1 MTPVPSSL
9 LAIAPRVEERLRV
22 LIDGELSRWVRLDPA
37 LVAPLTS
44 LGDLLLSGGKRI
56 RPAFCYWAFVGAG
69 GDPAAPLVADAGAAF
84 ELLHAFAL
92 VHDDV
97 MDGSSTRRGRPTAH
111 LAFAGD
117 HREREWIGEARRFGD
132 GVAILIGDLAAVY
145 ADVLLRDAPAP
156 AIAVWNEL
164 RIELNLGQYLDL
176 VGTAEGQR
184 GRDAAERIARYK
196 SGKYTVE
203 RPLHVGTALA
213 APEHTTQLLASL
225 SRYGLPVGDAFQLR
239 DDLLGAFGDETLTGK
254 PVGDDLREGKPTT
267 LLAIATARATG
278 AEAAQLAR
286 VGASDLGD
294 DEVEAIQ
301 RVLQRTGA
309 REELEAQISALAD
322 EAIAALDCVPFV
334 DEALVALTEL
344 AHFVVRRTA

>member
-1 MTPVPSSL
+1 MIPVPTSL

-22 LIDGELSRWVRLDPA
+22 LIDGEQSRWQRLDPA
-37 LVAPLTS
+37 LVAPLKS

-97 MDGSSTRRGRPTAH
+97 MDGSSTRRGRRTAH
-111 LAFAGD
+111 LTFAD
-117 HREREWIGEARRFGD
+117 HHRDREWIGEARRFGE

-156 AIAVWNEL
+156 AVAVWNEL

-184 GRDAAERIARYK
+184 DRGAAERIARYK

-203 RPLHVGTALA
+203 RPLHVGAALA
-213 APEHTTQLLASL
+213 APDNTAQLFAPL
-225 SRYGLPVGDAFQLR
+225 SRYGLPIGDAFQLR

-267 LLAIATARATG
+267 RLAIAAARATG
-278 AEAAQLAR
+278 VEAAQLAR

-309 REELEAQISALAD
+309 REELEAQISALAG
-322 EAIAALDCVPFV
+322 EAIAALDCVPLIT
-334 DEALVALTEL
+334 EARVALAEI
-344 AHFVVRRTA
+344 AQFVVRRTA

>member
-1 MTPVPSSL
+1 MMPVPPSL
-9 LAIAPRVEERLRV
+9 VAIAPRVEERLRV
-22 LIDGELSRWVRLDPA
+22 LLDGELSRWRRLDPA
-37 LVAPLTS
+37 LVAPLES

-56 RPAFCYWAFVGAG
+56 RPAFCYWAFVGAD
-69 GDPAAPLVADAGAAF
+69 GDPEAPLVADAGAAF

-97 MDGSSTRRGRPTAH
+97 MDGSSTRRGRRTAH
-111 LAFAGD
+111 LAFTDA
-117 HREREWIGEARRFGD
+117 HREREWIGEARRFGE

-184 GRDAAERIARYK
+184 DRRGAERIARYK

-203 RPLHVGTALA
+203 RPLHVGAALA
-213 APEHTTQLLASL
+213 APERAAQLFAPL
-225 SRYGLPVGDAFQLR
+225 SRYGLPIGDAFQLR

-278 AEAAQLAR
+278 VEAAQLAR
-286 VGASDLGD
+286 VGASELGD
-294 DEVEAIQ
+294 DEVAAIQ
-301 RVLQRTGA
+301 LVLQTTGS
-309 REELEAQISALAD
+309 REELETQISALAD
-322 EAIAALDCVPFV
+322 EAIAALDCVPFIE
-334 DEALVALTEL
+334 EARVALTEL
-344 AHFVVRRTA
+344 ARFVVRRTA